1 METVT
6 CIMALFVSACQRA
19 LLAGYLIHPHGQV
32 RMGDGRRAALRIV
45 LRHIESRTFGT
56 TIEMSDR
63 VVVDDEW
70 QEPLSNRW
78 RWIYYLPPLLTRW

>member
-6 CIMALFVSACQRA
+6 CIMALFVSACRV
-19 LLAGYLIHPHGQV
+19 LFSLGTSFIPIGQV

-78 RWIYYLPPLLTRW
+78 RWIYHLPPLLTRW